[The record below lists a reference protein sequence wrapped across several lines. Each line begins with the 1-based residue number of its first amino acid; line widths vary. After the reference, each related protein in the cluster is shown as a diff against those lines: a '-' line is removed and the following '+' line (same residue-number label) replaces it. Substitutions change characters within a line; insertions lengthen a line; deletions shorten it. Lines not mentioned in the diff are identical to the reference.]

1 MRTLWLEI
9 CQLWSESSK
18 ATLLNRHLLSC
29 VCTESSRE
37 LAHLQNASPLLQR
50 VCISRGGDIQE
61 SLRVISYF
69 LGQCFLDP
77 SLVCRAACSQRWW
90 LLRKWGGSPPGWSMS
105 GYLSSWTGGSFQVVL
120 HLNQMNPLFNE
131 VGSGPQD
138 WIQGK
143 KIRSRKRVGQ
153 FLNELKIELPYDPA
167 VPLNWKQGHKEVFV
181 PPCSWPHGP
190 P

>member
-1 MRTLWLEI
+1 
-9 CQLWSESSK
+9 
-18 ATLLNRHLLSC
+18 
-29 VCTESSRE
+29 
-37 LAHLQNASPLLQR
+37 
-50 VCISRGGDIQE
+50 
-61 SLRVISYF
+61 
-69 LGQCFLDP
+69 
-77 SLVCRAACSQRWW
+77 
-90 LLRKWGGSPPGWSMS
+90 MS

-167 VPLNWKQGHKEVFV
+167 VPLN
-181 PPCSWPHGP
+181 
-190 P
+190 